1 MADLDIHQAGAE
13 LAKRKKSW
21 IPFVTP
27 AASRAGHVLAERSH
41 RRSSRA
47 PASHKTPARAV
58 SRGGARAAARPAS
71 RSRAMNVHQAGAKLR
86 RGPSGPTRSRAGSV
100 VGKRSHSHS
109 RAR

>member
-1 MADLDIHQAGAE
+1 MADLNIHEAGAE

-27 AASRAGHVLAERSH
+27 KASEAAHLLAERSH
-41 RRSSRA
+41 RKPRASLRKAASARKTTARGAARSSTRA
-47 PASHKTPARAV
+47 T
-58 SRGGARAAARPAS
+58 G
-71 RSRAMNVHQAGAKLR
+71 RSMNVHQAGAKLR

-100 VGKRSHSHS
+100 VGKRSHSRT